1 MAVILQQASS
11 WQCSRY
17 FPILKKARHGSRVRY
32 FRQKTQV
39 QNSFHPRLFACIRS
53 AFSYRSTTLFYTI
66 NLRFHE
72 EWQVPDLRLQ
82 ERSGNN
88 SRAHGGSTYKGVDCW
103 QACVEVFV
111 HQAERNLCSLILD
124 NAF

>member
-39 QNSFHPRLFACIRS
+39 QSSFHPRLFACIRS
-53 AFSYRSTTLFYTI
+53 AFSYRSTTLSTCASMKNSKSSICDYKNGQATTVVRMAAQHTRELIVGRLVWKSSYT
-66 NLRFHE
+66 
-72 EWQVPDLRLQ
+72 RLS
-82 ERSGNN
+82 E
-88 SRAHGGSTYKGVDCW
+88 TY
-103 QACVEVFV
+103 V
-111 HQAERNLCSLILD
+111 HSS
-124 NAF
+124 